1 MSKKTKPTFEEA
13 VQRLEELIEAMEDG
27 SAPLT
32 ELVAKYE
39 EGSKLLRE
47 CQSQLQAA
55 ELKIEKLNLQTGD
68 PESFENEEADE
79 D

>member
-1 MSKKTKPTFEEA
+1 MSQKAKPTFEEA

-27 SAPLT
+27 SSPLT

-47 CQSQLQAA
+47 CQSQLRDA
-55 ELKIEKLNLQTGD
+55 ELKIEKLNLQTGA
-68 PESFENEEADE
+68 PEPMTGEGE
-79 D
+79 DDS